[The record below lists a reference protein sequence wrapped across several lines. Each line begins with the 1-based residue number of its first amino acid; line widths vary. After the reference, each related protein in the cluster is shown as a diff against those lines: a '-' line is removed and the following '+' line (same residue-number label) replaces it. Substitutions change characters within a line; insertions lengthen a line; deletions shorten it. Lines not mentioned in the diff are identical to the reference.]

1 MESGHQNKYIPWLT
15 GFILVVYIS
24 PLIIFGQDSHVRI
37 HDNIEVNLILL
48 KLLAESGQI
57 FGQHDAIIPNL
68 LNGVPRSAMGSE
80 FNVMVWMVYLFG
92 PFPAYLLNQICIRV
106 IAFFGMYFLLTRHLV
121 GKDMKP
127 LASGVSLAF
136 AVLPYYSPVE
146 LSVASQPLVL
156 SSFLLIRR
164 GLDRCTDWLVI
175 GLIPFY
181 SSLYYAFIWFILAM
195 SLIWVYDLINE
206 KKFNKKLFGAIAMMS
221 TVFLIV
227 EYRLIYMMIF
237 NSGFTSV
244 RTDFINNTPSVP
256 PFFYGIH
263 KIIIKTLR
271 NFALG
276 GSFNNS
282 LQTFFIIP
290 SAIIGHLILFDRRV
304 KEYLLPFSSGLI
316 FLSCLGFAT
325 YQSGLLTPL
334 KEKIYFINIFHPY
347 FIFLQPLLWFVV
359 FALSLKLIINY
370 VRRGTLIASVLISLQ
385 VLYGFYYHDE
395 IQKIRKPSYGE
406 FYSPVLFNEIRDYIG
421 KPNETYRVVS
431 IGLHPAI
438 SLYNGFYT
446 LDGYFP
452 NYPLAHKKAFRKIIA
467 GEIKKSK
474 KLKKIFDDYGARC
487 YVYSAEL
494 EFANWLY
501 TKNKNGVI
509 HDLDFNTQAFL
520 KMGGRYII
528 SSVKIENYSENNWEL
543 LKVFENDISVWRI
556 YLYRAKELNQG
567 NSRSFS

>member
-37 HDNIEVNLILL
+37 HDDMEGKFILL

-57 FGQHDAIIPNL
+57 FGQHDTIIPNI
-68 LNGVPRSAMGSE
+68 LNGVPRSSLPTEM
-80 FNVMVWMVYLFG
+80 NVMVWMVYFFG

-106 IAFFGMYFLLTRHLV
+106 IAFFGMYLLLTRHLV
-121 GKDMKP
+121 GKDMKS
-127 LASGVSLAF
+127 LVLGVSLAF

-195 SLIWVYDLINE
+195 SLIWVYDLINK
-206 KKFNKKLFGAIAMMS
+206 KKFNTKFFGAIAMMS
-221 TVFLIV
+221 TVFLLV

-237 NSGFTSV
+237 NSGFLSV
-244 RTDFINNTPSVP
+244 RTDFTTPILPS
-256 PFFYGIH
+256 FFYGIY
-263 KIIIKTLR
+263 KIIIATLQS
-271 NFALG
+271 FALS

-290 SAIIGHLILFDRRV
+290 AVIIGHFILYDRRI

-316 FLSCLGFAT
+316 FLSCLGYAT
-325 YQSGLLTPL
+325 HHSGLLTPL
-334 KEKIYFINIFHPY
+334 KEKVYLIKVFSPY
-347 FIFLQPLLWFVV
+347 FIFLQPLLWFIV

-370 VRRGTLIASVLISLQ
+370 ARRGTLIASVLISLQ
-385 VLYGFYYHDE
+385 VLYGFFYHDE
-395 IQKIRKPSYGE
+395 IQKIRKPSYRE
-406 FYSPVLFNEIRDYIG
+406 FYSPVLFNEIKDYIG

-431 IGLHPAI
+431 IGLHPEV
-438 SLYNGFYT
+438 SQYNGFYT

-474 KLKKIFDDYGARC
+474 KLKKIYDDYGARC
-487 YVYSAEL
+487 YVFSAEL
-494 EFANWLY
+494 EFSNWLY

-509 HDLDFNTQAFL
+509 HDLDFNTLAFL
-520 KMGGRYII
+520 EMGGRYIF
-528 SSVKIENYSENNWEL
+528 SSVEIKNYKDNKWEL
-543 LKVFENDISVWRI
+543 LKIFEDDTSPWRI
-556 YLYRAKELNQG
+556 FLYSPNQTG
-567 NSRSFS
+567 Q